1 MIKTLVTNREWG
13 KFSHTQVASAVKA
26 CLGRT
31 EVAKRLLFISFAV
44 VASFVGQTAHAQKV
58 QTIAAWEGSTPSAAN
73 GQTVY
78 LYNVGTKQYLGKG
91 GRWGTEATMN
101 VEGTPFTLTYS
112 SGTFTLTSNVKQQGS
127 DNKGK
132 LTLMDGT
139 STHTSAHDMFNYFV
153 DGKPKASENY
163 TFTANGNT
171 TDGYTLAITSASG
184 SASSMSGKTFYMF
197 AEGAYGHVSARLK
210 AATSTMLGIPSDSTA
225 YSKWVIVTE
234 NQRED
239 AFKTVNMAHAPVVNA
254 TFLMS
259 DFDFA
264 RKDNSCVDWK
274 TSATATEPNSKTLTF
289 RNDKNRKPSDAYKQG
304 TKKYFWKTTE
314 EHAYESWLTYIYK
327 HDDSFESDE
336 PIDGVGEN
344 GKDDIGKTIQ
354 HICTQANGDH
364 STSYPLTQK
373 YTYKLTDV
381 EEIGGGYTYYLGNG
395 YDEDIYTKDPIT
407 GETLPEEIHM
417 QELYGGAWTAN
428 IHGARGSVVQTIDGG
443 KLVKEGWYRVS
454 CLGFTTTTKGIAR
467 LFAAAGKGNTGSNA
481 TAQSRK
487 FATVDLARIDAA
499 KQPKTYVAA
508 STLLDESTE
517 GAYNASVMVYVG
529 DNTTTGN
536 KETLSFGI
544 EVGGADD
551 PAQDAD
557 ATAWTCFDNF
567 KIEYLGIPINKLIL
581 DEDQT
586 DAGYIKAQTPYL
598 ENNATL
604 QKSEVYLHRTMNP
617 GKWNSLVL
625 PINLNV
631 GQVMRIFGNQVR
643 VSEFKGAID
652 ANHPQRIIFEP
663 IKANQNDPDAIAI
676 EAGKL
681 YLVKPTAD
689 GGMPTNQEEQT
700 LTYKDKTTKF
710 TSYYRIVGVTFKRQN
725 DIADDAYSGRVR
737 GTEGNESWG
746 ESNAPQVQFVGT
758 YVKCFDDNNQIPVN
772 SYVLNGNN
780 LGGTQGLWYY
790 RTVKTK
796 TKGFRGWLETIGD
809 RHSKGIQYEIEGVV
823 DQVNGDVTAIDGIEA
838 EQQHNANIYNLNGQL
853 VRQGATSTEGLPS
866 GLYIVGGKKVVVK

>member
-13 KFSHTQVASAVKA
+13 NFSHTQVASAVKA

-31 EVAKRLLFISFAV
+31 EVAKRLLFITFAV
-44 VASFVGQTAHAQKV
+44 LASFVGQTAHAQN
-58 QTIAAWEGSTPSAAN
+58 AAWEATTTPAAAN
-73 GQTVY
+73 GQDVY
-78 LYNVGTKQYLGKG
+78 LYNVGTKQFLGRG

-101 VEGTPFTLTYS
+101 VEGTKFTLTYNSSTKTFKLTSPAS
-112 SGTFTLTSNVKQQGS
+112 SGNGSN
-127 DNKGK
+127 
-132 LTLMDGT
+132 LTLMDGVL
-139 STHTSAHDMFNYFV
+139 SEHDEGNYFI
-153 DGKPKASENY
+153 DQK
-163 TFTANGNT
+163 
-171 TDGYTLAITSASG
+171 G
-184 SASSMSGKTFYMF
+184 SAFSVTEVTSGTEVKGYKISSVAENTGKNGLVTAGTTYYMVATGVYQKAYA
-197 AEGAYGHVSARLK
+197 AEEVTSDVIDNATWIIVTHQQRLDAFQKVNDAHK
-210 AATSTMLGIPSDSTA
+210 AA
-225 YSKWVIVTE
+225 
-234 NQRED
+234 
-239 AFKTVNMAHAPVVNA
+239 VNA

-264 RKDNSCVDWK
+264 RNDTKCSEWK
-274 TSATATEPNSKTLTF
+274 TDATTTGAGTVSLKMG
-289 RNDKNRKPSDAYKQG
+289 NDKNHVPSDAYKEKTKTYVYKTEKHVYSSSYGGLITSEHEDVIESATPLNNVTEVGG
-304 TKKYFWKTTE
+304 TFTQTCSQNSR
-314 EHAYESWLTYIYK
+314 HTGTYK
-327 HDDSFESDE
+327 
-336 PIDGVGEN
+336 N
-344 GKDDIGKTIQ
+344 QT
-354 HICTQANGDH
+354 
-364 STSYPLTQK
+364 
-373 YTYKLTDV
+373 YTYTLT
-381 EEIGGGYTYYLGNG
+381 EIRETGGYTYYLGNG
-395 YDEDIYTKDPIT
+395 YDEAKYTTDPIT
-407 GETLPEEIHM
+407 GETLSKNMHL
-417 QELYGGAWTAN
+417 QEPYGGAWTAN
-428 IHGARGSVVQTIDGG
+428 IHGARGTVVQTIPA
-443 KLVKEGWYRVS
+443 KHMQKEGWYRIS

-467 LFAAAGKGNTGSNA
+467 LFAASAKGNTSGS

-487 FATVDLARIDAA
+487 FATADLARIDAA
-499 KQPKTYVAA
+499 KQPATYVAA
-508 STLLDESTE
+508 STLLDGSTE
-517 GAYNASVMVYVG
+517 GAYDASVMVYVSPTN
-529 DNTTTGN
+529 DHETPF
-536 KETLSFGI
+536 ETLSFGI
-544 EVGGADD
+544 QVGSAAD
-551 PAQDAD
+551 PTQDAD

-567 KIEYLGIPINKLIL
+567 RIEYLGTPPNKLIL

-586 DAGYIKAQTPYL
+586 DAGYIKAQAP
-598 ENNATL
+598 EMDENATL

-663 IKANQNDPDAIAI
+663 IKADQTAPDAIAI

-689 GGMPTNQEEQT
+689 GGMPTNQEEKELKYNGQ
-700 LTYKDKTTKF
+700 TTKF
-710 TSYYRIVGVTFKRQN
+710 TSYYTIAGVTFKKKSEIGDN
-725 DIADDAYSGRVR
+725 DYSDRVR

-809 RHSKGIQYEIEGVV
+809 RPSKGGLEYEIEGVV
-823 DQVNGDVTAIDGIEA
+823 DQVNGDATAIDGIEA